1 MSDPVA
7 RPAILLV
14 EDEPMIRSLL
24 QRMLEG
30 AGYELIV
37 ATNGDDA
44 VALARERSGPID
56 LLLTDVVMP
65 RMDGFA
71 LSGHIASA
79 HPESHVLF
87 LSGYADESGPVR
99 AGLKHTRHAFL
110 LKPFTK
116 DALLGKIADIL
127 SR

>member
-1 MSDPVA
+1 
-7 RPAILLV
+7 
-14 EDEPMIRSLL
+14 MIRSLI

-56 LLLTDVVMP
+56 LLLTDVLMP

-71 LSGHIASA
+71 VSGHIASA
-79 HPESHVLF
+79 HPESRVLF
-87 LSGYADESGPVR
+87 RSGYAEESGSVR
-99 AGLKHTRHAFL
+99 VCLKHTRRPFL

-116 DALLGKIADIL
+116 DALLGKIADVL
-127 SR
+127 TR

>member
-14 EDEPMIRSLL
+14 EDEPMIRSLI

-30 AGYELIV
+30 EGYELIV

-44 VALARERSGPID
+44 AAQARERSAPID

-65 RMDGFA
+65 RMDGFE
-71 LSGHIASA
+71 LSGHIVDA
-79 HPESHVLF
+79 HPECSVLF
-87 LSGYADESGPVR
+87 LSGYADESSSVR

-116 DALLGKIADIL
+116 DALLAKISEIFTP
-127 SR
+127 